1 MNKKRLAGIEKEVS
15 RIISKS
21 LYEEVRNPKVQG
33 LISVTKVR
41 ITPDLKFA
49 DVYFSI
55 MPIGENALDVNEVLQ
70 GLNEIKGYL
79 RREVSENIDIRYV
92 PEIRVH
98 LDDSIEHAVKI
109 SKLLKNIQ
117 D

>member
-1 MNKKRLAGIEKEVS
+1 MNKKRLAGIEKEFS
-15 RIISKS
+15 RVISKT
-21 LYEEVRNPKVQG
+21 LYGEIRNPKIKG

-55 MPIGENALDVNEVLQ
+55 MPVGENPLDVNEVLE

-79 RREVSENIDIRYV
+79 RKVVSENIDVRYI

-109 SKLLKNIQ
+109 SKLLKDIQ

>member
-15 RIISKS
+15 RVISKA
-21 LYEEVRNPKVQG
+21 LYEEIRNPKIKG

-55 MPIGENALDVNEVLQ
+55 MPMGQITPDVDKVLE

-79 RREVSENIDIRYV
+79 RRLVSESINIRYV
-92 PEIRVH
+92 PEIRIH
-98 LDDSIEHAVKI
+98 LDNSIEHAVKI
-109 SKLLKNIQ
+109 SKLLKDIQ